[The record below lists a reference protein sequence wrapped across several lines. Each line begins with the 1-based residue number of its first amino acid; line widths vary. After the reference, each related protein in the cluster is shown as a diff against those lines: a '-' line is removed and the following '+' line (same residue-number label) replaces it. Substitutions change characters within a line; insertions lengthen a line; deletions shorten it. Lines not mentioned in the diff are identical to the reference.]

1 MTAWRTPRYFPS
13 GLKGEAARLRD
24 AIERAQGELSRTA
37 NTERMIAIRT
47 KIAKLRKRLSEC
59 RQ

>member
-24 AIERAQGELSRTA
+24 AIERAQSELSRTA
-37 NTERMIAIRT
+37 NIERMIAIRA
-47 KIAKLRKRLSEC
+47 KIAALRRRLAEY
-59 RQ
+59 QK